1 MSAFWMLPSVTS
13 STGHS
18 VSFFELLPCN
28 YWGGLF
34 DDFLLTSH
42 FILCVHLKYVS
53 FFKLLPCNLLGG
65 LFDDFK

>member
-1 MSAFWMLPSVTS
+1 MGASWVLPSVTS

-18 VSFFELLPCN
+18 VSFFEMLPCN

-34 DDFLLTSH
+34 DDFFNIAFFLRGH
-42 FILCVHLKYVS
+42 FKYVS

-65 LFDDFK
+65 LFDDLK